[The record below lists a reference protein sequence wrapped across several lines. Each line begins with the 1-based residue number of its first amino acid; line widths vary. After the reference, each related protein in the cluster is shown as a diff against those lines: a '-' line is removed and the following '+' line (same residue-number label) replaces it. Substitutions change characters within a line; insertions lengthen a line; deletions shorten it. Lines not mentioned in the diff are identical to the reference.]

1 MTPLE
6 KELYSMNYF
15 DLGDLVEIDN
25 SGVIGEVAGLHV
37 EEGRE
42 DMCLVRYRDRGGN
55 PKREWWPA
63 SSLEDAEPDNSNV
76 VCFPCAKAAREAR
89 NATKH

>member
-6 KELYSMNYF
+6 KELYAMNYF
-15 DLGDLVEIDN
+15 DLGDLVEIDD
-25 SGVIGEVAGLHV
+25 SGVIGEVAGLRV
-37 EEGRE
+37 EEGSE
-42 DMCLVRYRDRGGN
+42 DYFLIKYHDRGGN

-63 SSLEDAEPDNSNV
+63 SSLEDATDTSNV
-76 VCFPCAKAAREAR
+76 ACLACARAERDAR

>member
-1 MTPLE
+1 MH
-6 KELYSMNYF
+6 YF
-15 DLGDLVEIDN
+15 DLGDLVEIDD
-25 SGVIGEVAGLHV
+25 SGVVGEVAGLRV

-42 DMCLVRYRDRGGN
+42 DYFLVKYHDTCGN

-63 SSLEDAEPDNSNV
+63 SNLDSADEDDDSNV
-76 VCFPCAKAAREAR
+76 VCFACERAAR

>member
-6 KELYSMNYF
+6 KELYAMHYF
-15 DLGDLVEIDN
+15 DLGDLVEIDD
-25 SGVIGEVAGLHV
+25 SGLIGEVAGLRV
-37 EEGRE
+37 EEGSE
-42 DMCLVRYRDRGGN
+42 DYFLVKYHDRGGN

-63 SSLEDAEPDNSNV
+63 SSLGDADPDDDNV
-76 VCFPCAKAAREAR
+76 VCFECARAAREVA

>member
-1 MTPLE
+1 MTPE
-6 KELYSMNYF
+6 ERRIYQMHYF
-15 DLGDLVEIDN
+15 DLGDLVEIDD
-25 SGVIGEVAGLHV
+25 SGVMGEVAGLRV

-42 DMCLVRYRDRGGN
+42 DSFLVKYHDTCGN

-63 SSLEDAEPDNSNV
+63 SALEDAPDTSNV
-76 VCFPCAKAAREAR
+76 ACLACARAEREAR

>member
-6 KELYSMNYF
+6 KELYAMNYF
-15 DLGDLVEIDN
+15 DLGDLVEIDD
-25 SGVIGEVAGLHV
+25 SGVIGEVAGLRV
-37 EEGRE
+37 EEGSE
-42 DMCLVRYRDRGGN
+42 DYFLIKYHDRGGN

-63 SSLEDAEPDNSNV
+63 SSLEDAPDTSNV
-76 VCFPCAKAAREAR
+76 ACLACAREAR

>member
-6 KELYSMNYF
+6 KELYAMNYF
-15 DLGDLVEIDN
+15 DLGDLVEIDD
-25 SGVIGEVAGLHV
+25 SGLTGEVVGLRI

-42 DMCLVRYRDRGGN
+42 DYFRVKYHDHGGN

-63 SSLEDAEPDNSNV
+63 SSLTDAGPDLSNV
-76 VCFPCAKAAREAR
+76 ACLACEREAR

>member
-6 KELYSMNYF
+6 KELYAMNYF
-15 DLGDLVEIDN
+15 DLGDIVEIDY
-25 SGVIGEVAGLHV
+25 SGIIGEVVGLRV

-42 DMCLVRYRDRGGN
+42 DLFLVKYRDHCGN
-55 PKREWWPA
+55 PKREWWQASALDDAGPA
-63 SSLEDAEPDNSNV
+63 DSNV
-76 VCFPCAKAAREAR
+76 ICFPCAKAAREAS